1 MKLVDFL
8 DKKNKIAVVGVSA
21 NPKKW
26 GRKVFEEL
34 KSKQYT
40 VFAVNPK
47 HSQVGSSK
55 CFPSL
60 KSLPSKPGT
69 VITVTPPRVTMQ
81 ILKQCRELGIKQVW
95 MQPGSESKETIEYC
109 EKNGIGAIYNACI
122 ILDALG
128 KRGE

>member
-1 MKLVDFL
+1 MNSKGFL

-21 NPKKW
+21 NPEKW

-47 HSQVGSSK
+47 YELVGNSA
-55 CFPSL
+55 CYPDL
-60 KSLPSKPGT
+60 KSLPSKPDT
-69 VITVTPPRVTMQ
+69 AITVTPPKVTMQ
-81 ILKQCRELGIKQVW
+81 IVKQCRELGIKQVW
-95 MQPGSESKETIEYC
+95 MQPGSESKEAIEYC
-109 EKNGIGAIYNACI
+109 AKNGIGAIYHACI
-122 ILDALG
+122 ILNALG